1 MFTPPT
7 PFANAAVAAVEQWVF
22 EPGRIRGG
30 PPVRTQM
37 TVELWFKPAVVAPAD
52 PIIVQA
58 VLTANAALID
68 ASNRLDTDAF
78 FAAIIDSD
86 ETRII
91 QDGKLFKTRAE
102 AMAAVRQGSQAIAK
116 LERRLA
122 DPHVTVLAPGVALLT
137 SAGTTAFT
145 LQDGRSFNGPF
156 AMSLLFVLR
165 DGQWKVFHGHYSL
178 PNSSP

>member
-1 MFTPPT
+1 
-7 PFANAAVAAVEQWVF
+7 
-22 EPGRIRGG
+22 
-30 PPVRTQM
+30 
-37 TVELWFKPAVVAPAD
+37 
-52 PIIVQA
+52 
-58 VLTANAALID
+58 
-68 ASNRLDTDAF
+68 
-78 FAAIIDSD
+78 
-86 ETRII
+86 
-91 QDGKLFKTRAE
+91 
-102 AMAAVRQGSQAIAK
+102 MAAVRQGSQAIAK